1 MTSLDDGNC
10 TLTKSSDLDD
20 GAKME
25 LTKAWKRFLKTVTFG
40 AVMIVLTIFAVLSIY
55 WGALWKIPDGK
66 LSGWIV
72 DFDGGMIG
80 VSVTSVITTWQGS
93 SSIAWTVVPAEQFA
107 GGSVDLAHSILKQH
121 TWIAISVNEG
131 ATSRLIDALNS
142 PNATYDGSE
151 AITLFAAEGRNE
163 FAYRSLLIPS
173 AQSILGVVSKQVAL
187 NVTRAV
193 GERNLNITT
202 LSTTSPQTLVQPV
215 SFRLN
220 NLAPF
225 DIPVASAVTYVG
237 LLYQTILAFFLVMV
251 SSTART
257 ASGIK
262 RLLSLRHLIILRLV
276 VPFVAY
282 FIFSL
287 CYSLMSLGFQINF
300 ERKFGTTGFVVFWMA
315 NWLGMLASGLALEAM
330 ITLLTHRFVTYFL
343 LLYLIANVSV
353 CTYPLEVLPSI
364 FRYGYA
370 SPFYNVSQ
378 AVRTVLFRTKNEV
391 GQNMG
396 VLIVWIF
403 VSCITLSLF
412 QWLAWRRRQRRDE
425 QKMLRDSHSRAEST
439 LPISLIQ
446 TTATD
451 QPF

>member
-1 MTSLDDGNC
+1 M
-10 TLTKSSDLDD
+10 
-20 GAKME
+20 
-25 LTKAWKRFLKTVTFG
+25 
-40 AVMIVLTIFAVLSIY
+40 
-55 WGALWKIPDGK
+55 
-66 LSGWIV
+66 
-72 DFDGGMIG
+72 
-80 VSVTSVITTWQGS
+80 
-93 SSIAWTVVPAEQFA
+93 
-107 GGSVDLAHSILKQH
+107 
-121 TWIAISVNEG
+121 
-131 ATSRLIDALNS
+131 
-142 PNATYDGSE
+142 
-151 AITLFAAEGRNE
+151 
-163 FAYRSLLIPS
+163 
-173 AQSILGVVSKQVAL
+173 VSKQIAL
-187 NVTRAV
+187 NVTRTV
-193 GERNLNITT
+193 GERNFNITT

-251 SSTART
+251 SSAART

-262 RLLSLRHLIILRLV
+262 RLLSLRYLVILRLV

-300 ERKFGTTGFVVFWMA
+300 ERKFGTAGFVVFWMA

-343 LLYLIANVSV
+343 LLYLIVNVSV

-396 VLIVWIF
+396 VLIAWIF

-425 QKMLRDSHSRAEST
+425 QKLFRDSHSRAELI

-446 TTATD
+446 TAATD
-451 QPF
+451 QPS